1 MIIRNPYGFV
11 VKHFKLINLILIVP
25 MIYLAFKLGDITN
38 FFNSY
43 IASGY
48 STPETSFA
56 DVYVNGTM
64 YLIIIALL
72 FANIFLYF
80 IFTSKKKNGLIYSI
94 NIIYFLVLIVAV
106 FLFHTSMS
114 NIEKDSL
121 DATFANFVRDCAIIA
136 QMPIYFLMI
145 ANVAKGVGFNY
156 RTLRFDNNS
165 DLKIKEDDDEEI
177 EIKIGN
183 NDTSLKK
190 IIVHTIR
197 ELKYYVLENK
207 FVFCCI
213 GAVFLIYIGYN
224 LYMDFQVYNK
234 TINIKQAFNLNDF
247 TLALKE
253 SYISDV
259 DYRGEVITEG
269 KYYLAI
275 KIGIQNNNSREDF
288 TINNSVFRIYIG
300 NDVIYPS
307 YDKSLRFLDIGE
319 AYQGELIRAGTA
331 HDYVFV
337 YELDKNQLKSS
348 YQLRILNGL
357 SEKNGTL
364 LKNYKKI
371 TVRPQ
376 NVTKTESLGELKPNQ
391 EVSLKKTTLGNS
403 KYLLKDIKLVTSYPY
418 SYEVCDKNGCNKVND
433 TIVARGGKALLVI
446 EDNIS
451 LDESTAY
458 YAYKS
463 KDFYV
468 DFTYLNYEFKVDGGK
483 DYGDKVR
490 NVSLKN
496 ITPQNMETHRVYEVP
511 STILSADKINLVIRI
526 RNKYITTIIK

>member
-1 MIIRNPYGFV
+1 
-11 VKHFKLINLILIVP
+11 
-25 MIYLAFKLGDITN
+25 
-38 FFNSY
+38 
-43 IASGY
+43 
-48 STPETSFA
+48 
-56 DVYVNGTM
+56 
-64 YLIIIALL
+64 
-72 FANIFLYF
+72 
-80 IFTSKKKNGLIYSI
+80 
-94 NIIYFLVLIVAV
+94 
-106 FLFHTSMS
+106 
-114 NIEKDSL
+114 
-121 DATFANFVRDCAIIA
+121 
-136 QMPIYFLMI
+136 
-145 ANVAKGVGFNY
+145 
-156 RTLRFDNNS
+156 
-165 DLKIKEDDDEEI
+165 
-177 EIKIGN
+177 
-183 NDTSLKK
+183 
-190 IIVHTIR
+190 
-197 ELKYYVLENK
+197 
-207 FVFCCI
+207 
-213 GAVFLIYIGYN
+213 
-224 LYMDFQVYNK
+224 MDFQVYNK

-259 DYRGEVITEG
+259 DYRGEKITEG

-275 KIGIQNNNSREDF
+275 KVGIQNNNTQEDF

>member
-1 MIIRNPYGFV
+1 MIVRNPYGFV
-11 VKHFKLINLILIVP
+11 VKHFKLINVLLIIP

-48 STPETSFA
+48 STPETNFA
-56 DVYVNGTM
+56 DAYVNGTM
-64 YLIIIALL
+64 YLFIAILL

-80 IFTSKKKNGLIYSI
+80 IFTAKKKNGIVYAI
-94 NIIYFLVLIVAV
+94 NILYFLVLIVAV

-114 NIEKDSL
+114 SIEKDSL

-136 QMPIYFLMI
+136 QMPIYLLI
-145 ANVAKGVGFNY
+145 VINVSKGVGFNY

-165 DLKIKEDDDEEI
+165 DLKIKEDDEEEI
-177 EIKIGN
+177 EIKLGN

-190 IIVHTIR
+190 VVVHTIR

-213 GAVFLIYIGYN
+213 GAVFLIYFGYN
-224 LYMDFQVYNK
+224 LYMNFQVYNK
-234 TINIKQAFNLNDF
+234 TININQAFNLNDF
-247 TLALKE
+247 TLALKD

-275 KIGIQNNNSREDF
+275 KIGIQNVSRND
-288 TINNSVFRIYIG
+288 TSISDTNFRIYIG
-300 NDVIYPS
+300 NEVLYPS
-307 YDKSLRFLDIGE
+307 YDKSSRFIDIGE
-319 AYQGELIRAGTA
+319 TYSGELIRSQEA

-337 YELDKNQLKSS
+337 YELTKKQLKSS

-376 NVTKTESLGELKPNQ
+376 NLTKTDNLGDLKPNQ
-391 EVSLKKTTLGNS
+391 EVSLKKTMLGNTS
-403 KYLLKDIKLVTSYPY
+403 YILKDIKLVSSYPY
-418 SYEVCDKNGCNKVND
+418 SYDLCDKNGCKKIND

-446 EDNIS
+446 EDNID
-451 LDESTAY
+451 LDENTAY
-458 YAYKS
+458 SKYKN
-463 KDFYV
+463 KDFYI
-468 DFTYLNYEFKVDGGK
+468 DFTYLNYQFKITAGK
-483 DYGDKVR
+483 EHGDKVKNAYLR
-490 NVSLKN
+490 N
-496 ITPQNMETHRVYEVP
+496 ITPQNMEGKKVYEVP
-511 STILSADKINLVIRI
+511 STVLDADKINLVIRI
-526 RNKYITTIIK
+526 RNKYIITVIK